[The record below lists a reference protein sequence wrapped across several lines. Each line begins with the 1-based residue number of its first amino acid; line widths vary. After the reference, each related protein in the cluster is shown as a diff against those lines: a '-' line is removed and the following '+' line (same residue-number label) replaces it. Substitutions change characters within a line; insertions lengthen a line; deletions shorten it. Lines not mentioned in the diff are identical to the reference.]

1 MLSESAVSGAGGRLG
16 RVETTHRL
24 RRIGLEAGRFE
35 TLPLQIVDGIEVRID
50 GRKRH
55 LVLDAQSRDPEVVL
69 WNRLALLPES
79 EAQFSVNLGGGDR
92 DVQDDAASH
101 QRFNLGEVLAGFP
114 RIEGAVAQFTDDG
127 CRQQVLAD
135 AREQADVNGRS

>member
-1 MLSESAVSGAGGRLG
+1 MASASHPALSKSTARKQQVSSSRMLSESAVSGAGGRLG

-92 DVQDDAASH
+92 DVRTTQRVTSASTLA
-101 QRFNLGEVLAGFP
+101 RFWPAF
-114 RIEGAVAQFTDDG
+114 
-127 CRQQVLAD
+127 
-135 AREQADVNGRS
+135 RELRAP